1 MHMLKLKKKNVRTDM
16 CSSLTKLP
24 NSGGSVPE
32 KLFEPKALHDI
43 YPEKL
48 YVKEIIKIYM
58 V

>member
-1 MHMLKLKKKNVRTDM
+1 MHMLKLKKKNVRTYIS
-16 CSSLTKLP
+16 SSLTILP
-24 NSGGSVPE
+24 SSGGNVPE
-32 KLFEPKALHDI
+32 KLFEPKALRDI